1 MCCPV
6 AGGADL
12 GCCDS
17 MQDLGAAPPAPVL
30 QAAAATPGPL
40 MTFYMYRVD
49 NDQQYVL
56 NGVNMAN
63 LNGDT
68 WYLHNEVVI
77 SCPRKFGITR
87 LTRFKVSF
95 RATKELYGQGKNFD
109 SFVAFDKAKCTVPGC
124 ATLHWDPFGYVIGCS
139 PNDNTRVAL
148 PGNPAWYS
156 LPGTCPSKFYF
167 QKTPECNAAEP
178 GGRCTG
184 DEVTGSKDC
193 TYTIEQAGEIR
204 LDDLSG
210 IKNYNDVCATTGQRE
225 YDEATDTGV
234 GTDFWS
240 GKADAAK
247 GAARVKHIEDL
258 FAQKFPQWPAHL
270 DDVPCDSV

>member
-1 MCCPV
+1 
-6 AGGADL
+6 
-12 GCCDS
+12 
-17 MQDLGAAPPAPVL
+17 
-30 QAAAATPGPL
+30 
-40 MTFYMYRVD
+40 
-49 NDQQYVL
+49 
-56 NGVNMAN
+56 MAN

-87 LTRFKVSF
+87 LTRFKVSM
-95 RATKELYGQGKNFD
+95 RATNELYGQGKNFD

-124 ATLHWDPFGYVIGCS
+124 DVLHWNPLGYVVGCS